1 MLSNE
6 NNSHRMTIL
15 YIIINMYICI
25 IFKRE
30 KGQLDDVSFLII
42 K

>member
-6 NNSHRMTIL
+6 NNSHRMTFL
-15 YIIINMYICI
+15 YIIINMYICT

-30 KGQLDDVSFLII
+30 KGRLEDF
-42 K
+42 